1 MSIYLS
7 KRRSQNGQ
15 KKGAFACIF
24 KTKRQKH
31 RPGLANSR
39 FVCFFWLLSFF
50 LSESCCAPP
59 HKSTRS
65 INLMKYKI
73 YLLGNASEMQLNWN
87 GSLNDVSTSRT
98 SFGFYIIVRSMY
110 HNDFGSHQCQEKKV
124 PLFIS
129 NGFKYLPPWIRVEM
143 IYLVIRQQHTAF
155 DRFSCIQRNE

>member
-59 HKSTRS
+59 HKSIRS

-87 GSLNDVSTSRT
+87 DSLNDVSTIRT
-98 SFGFYIIVRSMY
+98 SFDFYIIVCIITILEAINVRKRSTSFHFKRFQIFAAMDSCR
-110 HNDFGSHQCQEKKV
+110 NDLSGYPPTTH
-124 PLFIS
+124 
-129 NGFKYLPPWIRVEM
+129 GFW
-143 IYLVIRQQHTAF
+143 
-155 DRFSCIQRNE
+155 